1 MTRFDTVRV
10 SAPPEPVRG
19 SGPASPFQGVVM
31 RRLTGYIAGAAVL
44 ALALSAC
51 GSGDSATTG
60 GGGGTSALKGTGT
73 GDTCKITTPIPIG
86 AVFSL
91 TGAAA
96 SYGESQKKGLELA
109 AEELKTRGGVTYDV
123 K

>member
-1 MTRFDTVRV
+1 
-10 SAPPEPVRG
+10 
-19 SGPASPFQGVVM
+19 M
-31 RRLTGYIAGAAVL
+31 RRLTGFIAGVAVL

-109 AEELKTRGGVTYDV
+109 TDAVSYTHLRAHETVLDLVCRLLLEK
-123 K
+123 KKK